1 MIDRNNSIAHAKDRA
16 RDLADLRAEFER
28 LRRDL
33 GDLGGTLR
41 TLAKHEWDTTGAC
54 LRTAVAERKTGLLAK
69 IAVPP
74 ERLTGIAFCIG
85 VAAGLL
91 LRARR
96 NA

>member
-1 MIDRNNSIAHAKDRA
+1 MIDQNNSMTHGRDRA

-33 GDLGGTLR
+33 GDLGGTMR
-41 TLAKHEWDTTGAC
+41 TLAKHEWDTTRAC
-54 LRTAVAERKTGLLAK
+54 LRTAAAERKTRFLGK

-96 NA
+96 NT